1 MAWGAESQITTALA
15 LASTIAYGNPSTTV
29 ALNVGESAEVQ
40 ISAAFT
46 GTATADLYLR
56 VVASNDG
63 VRWDTLTY
71 MSGMSIGRVVSTTQ
85 TRTIMV
91 RGVKNFRIEYAQSV
105 SDAQAITVNAWAQ
118 KDGINI

>member
-1 MAWGAESQITTALA
+1 MAWGAEAQITTALA
-15 LASTIAYGNPSTTV
+15 LTSNIVFGNPSTAV

-46 GTATADLYLR
+46 GTATADLFVR

-63 VRWDTLTY
+63 VRWDTILY

-85 TRTIMV
+85 TRTIIV
-91 RGVKNFRIEYAQSV
+91 RGVKTFRIEYAQSV
-105 SDAQAITVNAWAQ
+105 SDAQAIAVNTWAQ